1 MAGASFLRASPPE
14 LVVALGGACDTLAR
28 VPHRCASSFK
38 LVETRALALAGLEVW
53 YTRRR
58 ASVNLFAGA
67 LFVRHPGNGTQTPCS
82 TCGDPRIFERS
93 PLAGSPPV
101 RGVSVEQRPDGG
113 ILITPLPLT
122 DSTNAAGKPQQGY
135 GKKKGTTRDSSEPQP
150 MDTYGSAQ
158 AVKLSKKQQRDAQRA
173 KDDQALRA
181 SPSTAR
187 WKLLTQHLVHNARR
201 TIRDSTHDAWK
212 RSRTP
217 EAQLEAR
224 RKWRALLWREW
235 TRPRFVPP
243 PMPALPAGC
252 VRILTGV
259 QVLGARSL
267 RDEYFLSRAR
277 ALSRAAGISVSYD
290 IARWLRQP
298 RLRQA
303 PSNRTVCGC
312 KQRRVKGRPGFQ
324 PPSLCA
330 AAKRSHAAVLE
341 DRRLNLANISIPLM
355 RKRCACVHL
364 SGRAEIQT
372 DACARRSA
380 DLV

>member
-1 MAGASFLRASPPE
+1 MAPKHHARPAVTRGSSSAHRWQDLRQYAR
-14 LVVALGGACDTLAR
+14 LAR
-28 VPHRCASSFK
+28 S
-38 LVETRALALAGLEVW
+38 E
-53 YTRRR
+53 
-58 ASVNLFAGA
+58 
-67 LFVRHPGNGTQTPCS
+67 
-82 TCGDPRIFERS
+82 
-93 PLAGSPPV
+93 
-101 RGVSVEQRPDGG
+101 GVSVEQRPDGG

-135 GKKKGTTRDSSEPQP
+135 GKKKGTTHDSSEPQP
-150 MDTYGSAQ
+150 MDTDGSAQ

-173 KDDQALRA
+173 KEDQALRA

-187 WKLLTQHLVHNARR
+187 WKLLTQHLVRNARR

-243 PMPALPAGC
+243 PMPVLPAGC
-252 VRILTGV
+252 VRIPSGV

-267 RDEYFLSRAR
+267 RDEYLLSRAR

-298 RLRQA
+298 GLRQA
-303 PSNRTVCGC
+303 PSNRTAGA
-312 KQRRVKGRPGFQ
+312 KTSPGTAGLST
-324 PPSLCA
+324 PVSV
-330 AAKRSHAAVLE
+330 RS
-341 DRRLNLANISIPLM
+341 
-355 RKRCACVHL
+355 RKKKSRGGTGGQA
-364 SGRAEIQT
+364 T
-372 DACARRSA
+372 
-380 DLV
+380 

>member
-1 MAGASFLRASPPE
+1 
-14 LVVALGGACDTLAR
+14 V
-28 VPHRCASSFK
+28 ASS
-38 LVETRALALAGLEVW
+38 
-53 YTRRR
+53 
-58 ASVNLFAGA
+58 SHLF
-67 LFVRHPGNGTQTPCS
+67 LS
-82 TCGDPRIFERS
+82 
-93 PLAGSPPV
+93 
-101 RGVSVEQRPDGG
+101 
-113 ILITPLPLT
+113 T

-135 GKKKGTTRDSSEPQP
+135 GKNKGTTRDSSEPQP
-150 MDTYGSAQ
+150 MDTDGSAQ

-267 RDEYFLSRAR
+267 RDEYLLSRAR
-277 ALSRAAGISVSYD
+277 ALSRAADISVSYD

-298 RLRQA
+298 GLRQA
-303 PSNRTVCGC
+303 PSNRAAGAKTSQETAGVSTPVSSP
-312 KQRRVKGRPGFQ
+312 R
-324 PPSLCA
+324 
-330 AAKRSHAAVLE
+330 AAKRSHAAALE
-341 DRRLNLANISIPLM
+341 GRRLNVAIISIPLM
-355 RKRCACVHL
+355 RKRCACVHV